1 MTNDVKEIF
10 TGTPVGSAGTEN
22 PAGSGV
28 AGSAGAGSGATAGS
42 AAGAAAGSTTS
53 ASGAAP
59 GSTAGAS
66 AAGAARPTGAGSVG
80 AGNTT
85 GTSSA
90 ATARPTS
97 ASAAAAPRA
106 AGPARPAGAGGSA
119 AGDAP
124 PAPAALA
131 AKVRTLAPS
140 MTRSMQRVAEAVA
153 GDPAGCA
160 ALTVTGLAE
169 LTGTSEATVV
179 RTARLLGY
187 PGYRDLRLALAG
199 LAAQQQSGRAP
210 SVTADIAVDDPIA
223 DVVAKLAYD
232 EQQTL
237 ADTAANLDTVQLG
250 AAVTALAGARRIDVY
265 GVGASGLVAQD
276 LVQKLLRIGLLAHA
290 HSDPHLAVTNAV
302 QLRSGDVAIAITHS
316 GSTGDVI
323 EPLRVA
329 FDHGATTVAITGRPD
344 GPVSQYADHI
354 LTTSTARES
363 DLRPAAMSSR
373 TSQLLVVDCLFT
385 GVCQRTYE
393 TAAPALSASYEA
405 LAHRHAPRSR

>member
-1 MTNDVKEIF
+1 MTHDVKEIF
-10 TGTPVGSAGTEN
+10 AGE
-22 PAGSGV
+22 
-28 AGSAGAGSGATAGS
+28 
-42 AAGAAAGSTTS
+42 
-53 ASGAAP
+53 
-59 GSTAGAS
+59 
-66 AAGAARPTGAGSVG
+66 
-80 AGNTT
+80 
-85 GTSSA
+85 
-90 ATARPTS
+90 
-97 ASAAAAPRA
+97 
-106 AGPARPAGAGGSA
+106 
-119 AGDAP
+119 AP

-210 SVTADIAVDDPIA
+210 AVTADIAVDDPIA

-237 ADTAANLDTVQLG
+237 ADTAAALDTVQLG
-250 AAVTALAGARRIDVY
+250 AAVTAIAAARRVDVY

-276 LVQKLLRIGLLAHA
+276 LQQKLMRIGVMAFAHI
-290 HSDPHLAVTNAV
+290 DPHLAVTSAV
-302 QLRSGDVAIAITHS
+302 QLRAKDVAIAVTHS

-329 FDHGATTVAITGRPD
+329 FEHGATTVAVTGRPG
-344 GPVSQYADHI
+344 GPVAQYADHV
-354 LTTSTARES
+354 LTTSAARES
-363 DLRPAAMSSR
+363 ELRPAAMSSR
-373 TSQLLVVDCLFT
+373 TSQLLVVDCLFV
-385 GVCQRTYE
+385 GVAQRTYD

-405 LAHRHAPRSR
+405 LAHRHSPRGGR

>member
-1 MTNDVKEIF
+1 MTREVKEVF
-10 TGTPVGSAGTEN
+10 SGGRGSQGPPPV
-22 PAGSGV
+22 
-28 AGSAGAGSGATAGS
+28 
-42 AAGAAAGSTTS
+42 
-53 ASGAAP
+53 
-59 GSTAGAS
+59 
-66 AAGAARPTGAGSVG
+66 
-80 AGNTT
+80 
-85 GTSSA
+85 
-90 ATARPTS
+90 
-97 ASAAAAPRA
+97 
-106 AGPARPAGAGGSA
+106 
-119 AGDAP
+119 
-124 PAPAALA
+124 PAALA

-153 GDPAGCA
+153 SDPAGCA

-210 SVTADIAVDDPIA
+210 AITTDIAVDDPIG

-237 ADTAANLDTVQLG
+237 ADTAAGLDTVQLG
-250 AAVTALAGARRIDVY
+250 AAVTALAGARRTDVY

-276 LVQKLLRIGLLAHA
+276 LTQKLLRIGLIAHA
-290 HSDPHLAVTNAV
+290 HSDPHLAVTTAV
-302 QLRSGDVAIAITHS
+302 QLRPGDVAIAITHS

-329 FDHGATTVAITGRPD
+329 FEHGATTVAITGRPD
-344 GPVSQYADHI
+344 AAVTQYADHI

-363 DLRPAAMSSR
+363 ELRPAAMSSR
-373 TSQLLVVDCLFT
+373 TSQLLVVDCLLV
-385 GVCQRTYE
+385 GVAQRTYE

-405 LAHRHAPRSR
+405 LAHRHRR

>member
-1 MTNDVKEIF
+1 MTNEVKESF
-10 TGTPVGSAGTEN
+10 TPD
-22 PAGSGV
+22 PAGD
-28 AGSAGAGSGATAGS
+28 T
-42 AAGAAAGSTTS
+42 
-53 ASGAAP
+53 
-59 GSTAGAS
+59 
-66 AAGAARPTGAGSVG
+66 
-80 AGNTT
+80 
-85 GTSSA
+85 
-90 ATARPTS
+90 
-97 ASAAAAPRA
+97 
-106 AGPARPAGAGGSA
+106 
-119 AGDAP
+119 P

-153 GDPAGCA
+153 SDPAGCA

-210 SVTADIAVDDPIA
+210 SVTADIAVDDPLA
-223 DVVAKLAYD
+223 DVVAKLAHD

-237 ADTAANLDTVQLG
+237 ADTAANLDTAQLG
-250 AAVTALAGARRIDVY
+250 AAVTALAAARRTDIY

-276 LVQKLLRIGLLAHA
+276 LAQKLLRIGLVAHA

-329 FDHGATTVAITGRPD
+329 FDRGATTVAITGRPD
-344 GPVSQYADHI
+344 GPVTQYADHI
-354 LTTSTARES
+354 LTTSVARES
-363 DLRPAAMSSR
+363 ELRPAAMSSR

-385 GVCQRTYE
+385 GVTQRTYD
-393 TAAPALSASYEA
+393 TAAPALAASYEA
-405 LAHRHAPRSR
+405 LAHRHSPRTRTRTR

>member
-1 MTNDVKEIF
+1 MTREVKEVF
-10 TGTPVGSAGTEN
+10 SQ
-22 PAGSGV
+22 GSG
-28 AGSAGAGSGATAGS
+28 
-42 AAGAAAGSTTS
+42 
-53 ASGAAP
+53 
-59 GSTAGAS
+59 
-66 AAGAARPTGAGSVG
+66 
-80 AGNTT
+80 
-85 GTSSA
+85 
-90 ATARPTS
+90 
-97 ASAAAAPRA
+97 
-106 AGPARPAGAGGSA
+106 GP
-119 AGDAP
+119 P
-124 PAPAALA
+124 PVPAALA

-153 GDPAGCA
+153 SDPAGCA

-210 SVTADIAVDDPIA
+210 AITTDIAVDDPIG

-237 ADTAANLDTVQLG
+237 ADTAAGLDTVQLG
-250 AAVTALAGARRIDVY
+250 AAVTALAGARRTDVY

-276 LVQKLLRIGLLAHA
+276 LTQKLLRIGLIAHA
-290 HSDPHLAVTNAV
+290 HSDPHLAVTTAV
-302 QLRSGDVAIAITHS
+302 QLRPGDVAIAITHS

-329 FDHGATTVAITGRPD
+329 FEHGATTVAITGRPD
-344 GPVSQYADHI
+344 AAVTQYADHV

-363 DLRPAAMSSR
+363 ELRPAAMSSR
-373 TSQLLVVDCLFT
+373 TSQLLVVDCLLV
-385 GVCQRTYE
+385 GVAQRTYE
-393 TAAPALSASYEA
+393 TAGPALSASYEA
-405 LAHRHAPRSR
+405 LAHRHRHRHRR